1 MLTEGRDT
9 VSETSTDEHQ
19 RQFHTDQRY
28 QTRLKPYTEVPRS
41 LALLCAAESSSLGSL
56 SPAGHDPTMPTIK
69 RPILGW
75 FIRVV
80 AA

>member
-1 MLTEGRDT
+1 MLTEGRNT

-19 RQFHTDQRY
+19 RQFRTDQRY
-28 QTRLKPYTEVPRS
+28 QTRLM
-41 LALLCAAESSSLGSL
+41 LCAAESSSLGPL